1 VYIVLF
7 FDIKLMKSPKV
18 SNSNKVDETTWLLT
32 SYGYGKSLV
41 YSTKKLEYEKLPIV
55 YFDNFEKLQSCF
67 KTSNSLTNIHNYLTF
82 NIVKQFT
89 LNFDS
94 MKVKT
99 YKISKK
105 NQITL
110 PNNFLKYIE
119 SGQGSF
125 VQIYIDPKVGGI
137 VIKSQ
142 QNPIQK
148 WRGVAK
154 KSSKINYKQALT
166 LLEEDR
172 QLEDKTN

>member
-1 VYIVLF
+1 
-7 FDIKLMKSPKV
+7 MKSPKV
-18 SNSNKVDETTWLLT
+18 NYSNELDETEWLLT
-32 SYGYGKSLV
+32 NPGYGKPLV
-41 YSTKKLEYEKLPIV
+41 VSAKKLMYGKLPIV
-55 YFDNFEKLQSCF
+55 YFDNFQKLQSCF
-67 KTSNSLTNIHNYLTF
+67 KTSDNLTTIDNCLTL

-89 LNFDS
+89 LNFNS

-125 VQIYIDPKVGGI
+125 VQIYIDPKIGGI

-154 KSSKINYKQALT
+154 KSSKINYKQALA

-172 QLEDKTN
+172 HLEDKTN